1 MIISLFI
8 RKIIM
13 MYTKNL
19 AVNFKTDRD
28 SSCCL
33 SIVPNGIEMKVNFD
47 ELVYRSTSQSY
58 LMELKFEYHPA
69 NLEQLSSNLFQK
81 RKTLDYII

>member
-19 AVNFKTDRD
+19 AVYFKTDRD
-28 SSCCL
+28 
-33 SIVPNGIEMKVNFD
+33 IKV
-47 ELVYRSTSQSY
+47 RAASQSY
-58 LMELKFEYHPA
+58 LMELKFVYRLI
-69 NLEQLSSNLFQK
+69 NGNWSSLSIVPNG
-81 RKTLDYII
+81 IEI